1 MPQKKK
7 IIVISAIVLLIALLV
22 FVKVIT
28 GSKAERGN
36 SVPSVEVGKI
46 QRGEI
51 VNSEKLTGD
60 ILPIQQADIY
70 SKVSGNIENIFVDI
84 GDRVEKGQ
92 LLALID
98 TTIYSS
104 NARQAEANYYQAK
117 VNYENNKL
125 TYERNLKLSDE
136 DLIAKQ
142 DLDNSKTAMDASS
155 AQMDAAKASYSN
167 ALTQLSYCKV
177 SAPFS
182 GYITK
187 RNFDPGTYITGSGN
201 TQNSSLFTLMNVE
214 QLKSI
219 VNVPENDV
227 PLLNSIVDIEVVADA
242 LPGKTFKAKLKKI
255 SESVD
260 LLTRTMAVEIDI
272 ENASK
277 ELKPGMFASI
287 TLVWNKK
294 ENAMI
299 LPDEVV
305 LNDDRGDY
313 VYTVGQNN
321 VVDKK
326 YVKVGIRENNKYEIL
341 SGINENE
348 RVVFTGQ
355 TLIKDQTKVRIVK

>member
-1 MPQKKK
+1 MFRNKK
-7 IIVISAIVLLIALLV
+7 IVTISAIVLFIVVIIL
-22 FVKVIT
+22 VKVAT
-28 GSKAERGN
+28 TSKAGRGN
-36 SVPSVEVGKI
+36 PIPAVETGKI

-51 VNSEKLTGD
+51 VNSETLTGD

-84 GDRVEKGQ
+84 GDRVQRGQ

-104 NARQAEANYYQAK
+104 NARQVEANYYQAK

-125 TYERNLKLSDE
+125 TYERNQKLSE
-136 DLIAKQ
+136 ENLIAKQ
-142 DLDNSKTAMDASS
+142 DLDNSKTAMNASA
-155 AQMDAAKASYSN
+155 AQMDAAQASYSN
-167 ALTQLSYCKV
+167 ALTQLGYCKV

-187 RNFDPGTYITGSGN
+187 RNFDAGAYIAGSGN

-227 PLLNSIVDIEVVADA
+227 PMLDSIVDIQVAADA
-242 LPGKTFKAKLKKI
+242 LPGKIFKAKLKKI

-260 LLTRTMAVEIDI
+260 LSTRTMAVEIDI

-277 ELKPGMFASI
+277 MLKPGMFASI

-299 LPDEVV
+299 LPNEVV
-305 LNDDRGDY
+305 LNDDQGDY
-313 VYTVGQNN
+313 VYTVNQDNIVN
-321 VVDKK
+321 KE
-326 YVKVGIRENNKYEIL
+326 YVKVGIRQNNKYEIL
-341 SGINENE
+341 SGINENQ
-348 RVVFTGQ
+348 RIVFVGQ
-355 TLIKDQTKVRIVK
+355 TLIKNQMKVRIVK